1 MSNTVKR
8 KKSWLLRVE
17 LVAFVC
23 VACFSFLRPIIAD
36 THIAKTGVLRKI
48 LRLSYGETPPEYG
61 TVDEII
67 DKGAGM
73 SIAIIDGKIVYEGQI
88 IHEAKIVK
96 VHKDRV
102 EFARNDNSWTQKIGE
117 QPAVYWK

>member
-1 MSNTVKR
+1 MCSAVKR

-17 LVAFVC
+17 LVAIVFL
-23 VACFSFLRPIIAD
+23 ACFSVLRPIIAD

-48 LRLSYGETPPEYG
+48 LRLSYGETSPEVG

-67 DKGAGM
+67 HKGTGL
-73 SIAIIDGKIVYEGQI
+73 SVAIIDGKILYEGQI
-88 IHEAKIVK
+88 IREVKIVK

-102 EFARNDNSWTQKIGE
+102 EFARNDNSWTQKIGDR
-117 QPAVYWK
+117 PAVYWK